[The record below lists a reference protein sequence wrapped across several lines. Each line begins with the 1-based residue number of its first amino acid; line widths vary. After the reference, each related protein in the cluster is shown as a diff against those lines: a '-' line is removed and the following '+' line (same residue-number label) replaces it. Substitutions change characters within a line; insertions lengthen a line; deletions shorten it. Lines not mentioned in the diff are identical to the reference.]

1 MIGKTAIRL
10 RSRTAGVLGSV
21 ALLAAAA
28 AVSGLATF
36 GNFADSTSTTT
47 AVQSGV
53 LSLDVGVPG
62 GLRHVIPAAVEGMTP
77 GYSLTRPLNLI
88 NDGGLALSS
97 VRLASTATP
106 ANVLGTDPVNGLQL
120 TLEHCSRRWLEGGTD
135 VTPTYTCDQT
145 HRLLYSGPLV
155 SSAQLPSLSSLAP
168 GGVDNLVFT
177 ISLPTTAGSHFQGL
191 TADVSLAFTGVQ
203 VAGKA
208 R

>member
-1 MIGKTAIRL
+1 MTGKTANRL
-10 RSRTAGVLGSV
+10 RSRTVGVLGSV

-36 GNFADSTSTTT
+36 GNFADSASATT
-47 AVQSGV
+47 AAQSGV

-62 GLRHVIPAAVEGMTP
+62 GLRNVIPAAVEGMTP

-97 VRLASTATP
+97 VRLATAATP
-106 ANVLGTDPVNGLQL
+106 ANALGTDPVNGLQL
-120 TLEHCSRRWLEGGTD
+120 KLEHCSRRWVEGGTD
-135 VTPTYTCDQT
+135 AAPTYTCDQT
-145 HRLLYSGPLV
+145 YRLLYSGPLV
-155 SSAQLPSLSSLAP
+155 SSAQLTSLSSLAP
-168 GGVDNLVFT
+168 GGVDNMVFT

-191 TADVSLAFTGVQ
+191 NADVTLAFTGVQ
-203 VAGKA
+203 LPGTA

>member
-1 MIGKTAIRL
+1 MTGKTAFRL

-36 GNFADSTSTTT
+36 GNFSDSASATT

-62 GLRHVIPAAVEGMTP
+62 GIRHVIPAAVEGMTP
-77 GYSLTRPLNLI
+77 GYSLTRPVNLI
-88 NDGGLALSS
+88 NDGGVALSS
-97 VRLASTATP
+97 LRLATTATP
-106 ANVLGTDPVNGLQL
+106 ANALGTDPVNGLQL
-120 TLEHCSRRWLEGGTD
+120 TLEHCSRRWVEGGTD
-135 VTPTYTCDQT
+135 ADPTYTCDQT
-145 HRLLYSGPLV
+145 RRLLYSGPLL
-155 SSAQLPSLSSLAP
+155 SSAQLPSPSSLVP

-191 TADVSLAFTGVQ
+191 HANVSLAFTGVQ
-203 VAGKA
+203 VPGTA